1 MDNAASAPL
10 TTGARNKMAATY
22 GAILGVVY
30 VVFTTL
36 AYMMIAN
43 MITFYVITALSFVVS
58 IVLIGVFIKLI
69 RKANGGYLEFREAFG
84 SAFVMVLIALFISNV
99 YNLLYM
105 YAIDPD
111 VVVKMKESTLRM
123 MENMK
128 TPDEALDQ
136 TAEQFDKQI
145 EKAKKIEVGAAVLQ
159 YFGSVLVAS
168 LFAII
173 PCAIVKKA
181 RPIFDNA

>member
-10 TTGARNKMAATY
+10 ATGARNKMAATY

-30 VVFTTL
+30 VVFTTV
-36 AYMMIAN
+36 AYMMVAN

-58 IVLIGVFIKLI
+58 LVLVGIFVKAI

-84 SAFVMVLIALFISNV
+84 SAFVMILVAMLISHI

-105 YAIDPD
+105 HVIDPD
-111 VVVKMKESTLRM
+111 VVVKMKDSTLRM

-128 TPDEALDQ
+128 SPDEALDQ
-136 TAEQFDKQI
+136 TAAGFDKQI
-145 EKAKKIEVGAAVLQ
+145 EKAKNIEFGSAVLQ
-159 YFGSVLVAS
+159 YLGSVLVSS

-173 PCAIVKKA
+173 PCAIVKKP

>member
-30 VVFTTL
+30 VVFTTV

-43 MITFYVITALSFVVS
+43 MITFYIITALSFIVAL
-58 IVLIGVFIKLI
+58 VLIGFFLKSI
-69 RKANGGYLEFREAFG
+69 RKANGGYLEFKEAFG
-84 SAFVMVLIALFISNV
+84 AAFVMVLVSMFISHI

-105 YAIDPD
+105 HVIDPD
-111 VVVKMKESTLRM
+111 VMVRMKESTLRM

-128 TPDEALDQ
+128 SPDEALDQ
-136 TAEQFDKQI
+136 TAERFDQQI
-145 EKAKKIEVGAAVLQ
+145 EKAKKIEIGSGVLQ
-159 YFGSVLVAS
+159 YLGSVLVAC